1 MDVSIIIVNY
11 NTKDLIKTCIDS
23 IYGQT
28 DQIKFEI
35 IVVDNASKDGSQ
47 QMIKNEF
54 PNVILIESP
63 ENMGFGKA
71 NNFGAKHASGKY
83 LLFLNSDT
91 ILLNNAVRYFFD
103 FSEQNNAYKIGAL
116 GSILLD
122 IDNNPTH
129 SYNSFPT
136 MTGILKAIIRGYLY
150 KNRKND
156 TPITLAVAEN
166 LPKSVDY
173 ITGADLFLTKDLFIK
188 VNGFDPS
195 FFLYF
200 EETDLQKKFQNQGYQ
215 NMIIEGPLIIHL
227 EGGSDLSPQFS
238 LRKRAIYTKSTFHYF
253 KNNSNFV
260 SFYIFRLAYFII
272 RLPIL
277 FDRKILLRDR
287 LKYIYSIIDN
297 SYEKNF

>member
-103 FSEQNNAYKIGAL
+103 FSEQNNANKIGAL

-129 SYNSFPT
+129 SFLCLS
-136 MTGILKAIIRGYLY
+136 R
-150 KNRKND
+150 
-156 TPITLAVAEN
+156 
-166 LPKSVDY
+166 SVQ
-173 ITGADLFLTKDLFIK
+173 
-188 VNGFDPS
+188 S
-195 FFLYF
+195 
-200 EETDLQKKFQNQGYQ
+200 
-215 NMIIEGPLIIHL
+215 
-227 EGGSDLSPQFS
+227 SD
-238 LRKRAIYTKSTFHYF
+238 
-253 KNNSNFV
+253 
-260 SFYIFRLAYFII
+260 
-272 RLPIL
+272 
-277 FDRKILLRDR
+277 
-287 LKYIYSIIDN
+287 
-297 SYEKNF
+297 